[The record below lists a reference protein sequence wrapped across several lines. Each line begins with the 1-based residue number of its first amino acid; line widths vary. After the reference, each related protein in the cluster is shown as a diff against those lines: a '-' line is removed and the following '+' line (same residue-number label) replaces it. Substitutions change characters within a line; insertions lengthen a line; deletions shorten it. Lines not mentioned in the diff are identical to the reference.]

1 MTNLLCKVRFVVF
14 SNIINYYWKETK
26 PITLLHRH
34 TLKEP
39 ESLQILGS
47 GFANPYGVQYI
58 CFVDL
63 FHPMMFKR
71 FISWIRFVLRC
82 SKDLFRGFDLWKKEN
97 KVQFVSNQNDS
108 SMNPASLV
116 LIKYF
121 SLKFHCLLN
130 L

>member
-14 SNIINYYWKETK
+14 SNIINYYRKETK

-39 ESLQILGS
+39 ESLRILVS

-63 FHPMMFKR
+63 FCEIKEKGS
-71 FISWIRFVLRC
+71 ICIESEGFVYESRKL
-82 SKDLFRGFDLWKKEN
+82 SF
-97 KVQFVSNQNDS
+97 NQI
-108 SMNPASLV
+108 L
-116 LIKYF
+116 
-121 SLKFHCLLN
+121 
-130 L
+130 